1 MTRAEALPIERMA
14 QAYLLER
21 RRAVGRGTAVDAQ
34 RQCVRNPGQPRPVP
48 RQAKTKHRCG
58 AVHRLLVKI
67 NTVKLERI
75 ARQRYYVTHR
85 MTEVVTL
92 DALCS
97 GRSSLTRIVAEDL
110 VRLRDRGHG
119 ELSRGP
125 TNAAGR
131 TGRAVLP
138 AVTVGALVV
147 LSTFT
152 SGHLTSISIGPEML
166 FADGRIHISFTFAV
180 LLTWRGRAS

>member
-1 MTRAEALPIERMA
+1 
-14 QAYLLER
+14 
-21 RRAVGRGTAVDAQ
+21 
-34 RQCVRNPGQPRPVP
+34 
-48 RQAKTKHRCG
+48 
-58 AVHRLLVKI
+58 VHRLLVKI

-110 VRLRDRGHG
+110 GRLRDRGHG

-166 FADGRIHISFTFAV
+166 FADGRIHVSFTFAV
-180 LLTWRGRAS
+180 LLTCRGRAS

>member
-1 MTRAEALPIERMA
+1 
-14 QAYLLER
+14 
-21 RRAVGRGTAVDAQ
+21 
-34 RQCVRNPGQPRPVP
+34 
-48 RQAKTKHRCG
+48 
-58 AVHRLLVKI
+58 
-67 NTVKLERI
+67 
-75 ARQRYYVTHR
+75 

-166 FADGRIHISFTFAV
+166 FADGRIHVSFTFAV
-180 LLTWRGRAS
+180 LLTCRGRAS